1 MANPFKHSNNP
12 VHEHIKMA
20 EAGAEAGPCYW
31 AASTHGRGSFF
42 FFLLISVPAFLCSFG
57 QSLGTSV

>member
-12 VHEHIKMA
+12 VREHIKTA
-20 EAGAEAGPCYW
+20 EAGAEGRPGYW
-31 AASTHGRGSFF
+31 AASTHGRGNF

-57 QSLGTSV
+57 QSLGTLV